1 VTKFAIN
8 QLLSQQLCYKCTLT
22 TATLTHAAEMTLLAD
37 KRLLHNDVPVVH
49 ATATLNMAKIKIR
62 LKILIKSNLFISMM
76 TMSQAFYCNLLLV
89 VSVFILQGLTE
100 TISFREN
107 GIFYDVTI
115 TLAILSKK

>member
-1 VTKFAIN
+1 
-8 QLLSQQLCYKCTLT
+8 
-22 TATLTHAAEMTLLAD
+22 
-37 KRLLHNDVPVVH
+37 
-49 ATATLNMAKIKIR
+49 
-62 LKILIKSNLFISMM
+62 
-76 TMSQAFYCNLLLV
+76 MSQAFYCNLLLV